1 MFADEDDF
9 VYDSSLS
16 SELEEIA
23 PDLAAER
30 VSLMQWRYFYRNSQ
44 SFYEYNDLETLR
56 TQYPNEDTFN
66 LVQRM
71 INE

>member
-1 MFADEDDF
+1 MLADEDEF

-30 VSLMQWRYFYRNSQ
+30 VSLI
-44 SFYEYNDLETLR
+44 
-56 TQYPNEDTFN
+56 
-66 LVQRM
+66 QRR
-71 INE
+71 

>member
-1 MFADEDDF
+1 MIAAEDEF

-16 SELEEIA
+16 SEREEIA

-30 VSLMQWRYFYRNSQ
+30 VSLMQRRYFYRNSH

-56 TQYPNEDTFN
+56 TQHPNEDTYN
-66 LVQRM
+66 LV
-71 INE
+71 

>member
-1 MFADEDDF
+1 MLPDEDEF

-30 VSLMQWRYFYRNSQ
+30 VSLMQRRQSLRNSR

-56 TQYPNEDTFN
+56 TQHPNEDTYN
-66 LVQRM
+66 LV
-71 INE
+71 